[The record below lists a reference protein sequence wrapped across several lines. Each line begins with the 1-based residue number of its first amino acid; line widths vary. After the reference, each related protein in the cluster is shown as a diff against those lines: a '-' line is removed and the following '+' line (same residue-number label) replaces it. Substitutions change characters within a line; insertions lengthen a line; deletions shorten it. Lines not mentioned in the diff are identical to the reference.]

1 MELKSCQMSGSISKK
16 GCYLKF
22 LLLLICTKLVLYFIN
37 QAQRSKQA
45 IKKTLVIFDFDK
57 HLTLQELFHVY

>member
-1 MELKSCQMSGSISKK
+1 MELKSCQMSGSISNK
-16 GCYLKF
+16 GYYLKF
-22 LLLLICTKLVLYFIN
+22 LLLLICTKLVLHFIN

-45 IKKTLVIFDFDK
+45 IKETLVIFDFDK